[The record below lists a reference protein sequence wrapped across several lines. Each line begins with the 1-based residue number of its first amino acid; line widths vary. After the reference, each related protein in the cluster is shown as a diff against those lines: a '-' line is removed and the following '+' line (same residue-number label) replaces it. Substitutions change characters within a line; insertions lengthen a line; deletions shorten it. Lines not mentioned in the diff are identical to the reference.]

1 MIDPGLR
8 TKDTEPEARDMGAS
22 RGGGIGVVVFYI
34 RLIFKQSGDSAVGLA
49 ALFCDRCGFF
59 SCARPMELFL

>member
-22 RGGGIGVVVFYI
+22 RGGGDWRG
-34 RLIFKQSGDSAVGLA
+34 
-49 ALFCDRCGFF
+49 GFLY
-59 SCARPMELFL
+59 SIDIQTIW